1 MLRKLAIKVGVLLE
15 AHPEAI
21 RATKLSAILAELRD
35 SGECE
40 RHSGHASSPP
50 DARQRRGHAVFW
62 PWELAR
68 PFLPRTRHGGNEG
81 SHVSSSVQLPAHIGL
96 RACSSARVRR
106 RARAR
111 AR

>member
-40 RHSGHASSPP
+40 RHSGVAGHASVHDGVAS
-50 DARQRRGHAVFW
+50 
-62 PWELAR
+62 
-68 PFLPRTRHGGNEG
+68 HGVDDG
-81 SHVSSSVQLPAHIGL
+81 
-96 RACSSARVRR
+96 
-106 RARAR
+106 
-111 AR
+111 